1 MDIEE
6 LLYLKKAIN
15 IKYKPIIANIGKIIF
30 SSLIMIGTLIA
41 FTAIVSI
48 DVKTRISA
56 VMICVIYATL
66 GMLVYGLLTY
76 KFGLLNRFIKI
87 FKNKRTT

>member
-1 MDIEE
+1 
-6 LLYLKKAIN
+6 
-15 IKYKPIIANIGKIIF
+15 
-30 SSLIMIGTLIA
+30 MIGTLIA